1 LARKSF
7 PTRPIWRI
15 SKAAATV
22 AILLF
27 AVGAAS
33 AQAPRAFPFRAT
45 NYNVEVIVSPDQ
57 KTISGQATVD
67 FVANR
72 VSRTVLVELHPDL
85 RITSVKTAD
94 GQSLAFDR
102 DGQSPLLVSVEL
114 PGSKTPG
121 DKVSLTFEYAGSIS
135 SEDDSPTPGVRF
147 ASVDKES
154 AYLLL
159 PARWFPLTNYPSNRY
174 TGTFNIIV
182 PSDFAVA
189 GTGQADAPQMRPGI
203 GAGAPQQASYVFH
216 CDRPSPAG
224 SFVAGK
230 LQLSP
235 VSAQGYQ
242 FSIYTPPAYA
252 SSATDYGNTLA
263 MVMNDLTDEF
273 GALAGNGPGAPKLTV
288 AQLPDGSLEGYSAPG
303 LLLVSARQWSLKPN
317 GALLA
322 QLAAGQWWGDSV
334 LPTTSND
341 VWLTD
346 GLSRYAAAIYSEQ
359 ADGISG
365 LHRELSDFAI
375 GALMYDDAGPIGQAQ
390 HLNAYSDQYIS
401 VVENKGAMIFHMLR
415 SEMGDDAFTSLLH
428 DFYTQ
433 HAGKTASIDEF
444 QQMAAQKL
452 PPAKPNQP
460 AVNLVAFFSQWLN
473 STGIPEF
480 DLEYITYR
488 TTKGFKVVGKIRQ
501 PLDTFRMPVDV
512 RVQTEGNP
520 VDKAVIVDGTSTEFE
535 VDTFGRPVPDGISI
549 DPNDTL
555 LKSSP
560 QLRVRATVAR
570 GESNAAIGKY
580 YEAVQDYQQAL
591 EIKPDYSLAHFREGE
606 AFFYQKNYQAAAN
619 AFRSALG
626 GDLDPKWTAV
636 WSHIYIGKIYDLLGQ
651 RERAVNEYSLAEHTH
666 DDTAGAQD
674 QAAMYLKAPYKG
686 DNVAPPTSTGAAAV
700 PAKPTTSGAS
710 SQSNEPVLKRRTD
723 DN

>member
-1 LARKSF
+1 MVNPIGQHFWRLAGVLLIMLF
-7 PTRPIWRI
+7 AARI
-15 SKAAATV
+15 SP
-22 AILLF
+22 
-27 AVGAAS
+27 

-45 NYNVEVIVSPDQ
+45 NYNVEVMVMPDQ
-57 KTISGQATVD
+57 KTISAESTVD
-67 FVANR
+67 FVAQQ
-72 VSRTVLVELHPDL
+72 VARTVLVELHPDL
-85 RITSVKTAD
+85 RVTSVKTAS
-94 GQSLAFDR
+94 GQSLSFDR
-102 DGQSPLLVSVEL
+102 DGQSPLLLSVEL
-114 PGSKTPG
+114 PSMATPG
-121 DKVSLTFEYAGSIS
+121 DKVSLTFEYSGSVS
-135 SEDDSPTPGVRF
+135 SEDDSPTKGVRF
-147 ASVDKES
+147 ASVDKDS

-182 PSDFAVA
+182 PGSFVVA
-189 GTGQADAPQMRPGI
+189 GTGKADTPQMRPGI
-203 GAGAPQQASYVFH
+203 GGAPEQASYVFH
-216 CDRPSPAG
+216 CDQPSPAG

-235 VSAQGYQ
+235 VNAQGYQ
-242 FSIYTPPAYA
+242 FSVYTPPTQA
-252 SSATDYGNTLA
+252 STANDYGNTLA
-263 MVMNDLTDEF
+263 MVMSDLSDEF
-273 GALAGNGPGAPKLTV
+273 GALSGKGAPSLTV
-288 AQLPDGSLEGYSAPG
+288 AQMPDGSLDGYSAPG
-303 LLLVSARQWSLKPN
+303 LLLVSARQWSMKPN
-317 GALLA
+317 GDLLA

-334 LPTTSND
+334 LPATSND

-346 GLSRYAAAIYSEQ
+346 GLSRYAAAIYAEQ

-390 HLNAYSDQYIS
+390 HLDPYSDQYIS
-401 VVENKGAMIFHMLR
+401 VVENKGAMVFHMLR
-415 SEMGDDAFTSLLH
+415 AELGDDAFTSLLH
-428 DFYTQ
+428 EFYSQ

-444 QQMAAQKL
+444 EQVAAQKL
-452 PPAKPNQP
+452 PAPKPNQP
-460 AVNLVAFFSQWLN
+460 AMNLVAFFSQWLN

-480 DLEYITYR
+480 NLQYIVYR
-488 TTKGFKVVGKIRQ
+488 TPKGFKVVGKIHQ

-520 VDKAVIVDGTSTEFE
+520 VDKTILVDGTSTEFE

-549 DPNDTL
+549 DPNDSL

-570 GESNAAIGKY
+570 GESYAAVGKY
-580 YEAVQDYQQAL
+580 YEAVQEYQQAL
-591 EIKPDYSLAHFREGE
+591 EIKPDYSLAHFRQGE
-606 AFFYQKNYQAAAN
+606 AMFYQKNYQAAAN

-666 DDTAGAQD
+666 DDTAGAQAE
-674 QAAMYLKAPYKG
+674 AAMYMKAPYRG
-686 DNVAPPTSTGAAAV
+686 DNVAPPTSTGTASVPAAA
-700 PAKPTTSGAS
+700 PATKGGNS
-710 SQSNEPVLKRRTD
+710 SQGNEPVLKRRSD

>member
-1 LARKSF
+1 MSGSS
-7 PTRPIWRI
+7 RPCRRIWRT
-15 SKAAATV
+15 AASLV
-22 AILLF
+22 ILLC
-27 AVGAAS
+27 ATRIAR
-33 AQAPRAFPFRAT
+33 AQEPRAFPFRAT
-45 NYNVEVIVSPDQ
+45 NYDVEVIIFPDQ
-57 KTISGQATVD
+57 RTISAQATVD
-67 FVANR
+67 FVANQ
-72 VSRTVLVELHPDL
+72 VGRTVLVELHPDL
-85 RITSVKTAD
+85 RVTSVKSAS
-94 GQSLAFDR
+94 GQELSFDR
-102 DGQSPLLVSVEL
+102 DGQTPLLLSVAL
-114 PGSKTPG
+114 PNTATPG
-121 DKVSLTFEYAGSIS
+121 DKVSLTFEYSGSVS
-135 SEDDSPTPGVRF
+135 SQDDSPTKGVRF
-147 ASVDKES
+147 ASVDKTS

-182 PSDFAVA
+182 PSNFAVA
-189 GTGQADAPQMRPGI
+189 GTGQSEQPQMRAGI
-203 GAGAPQQASYVFH
+203 GPGAPEQASYVFH
-216 CDRPSPAG
+216 CDEPSPAG
-224 SFVAGK
+224 SFVAGS

-242 FSIYTPPAYA
+242 FSIYTPPARA
-252 SSATDYGNTLA
+252 ATANDYGSTLA

-273 GALAGNGPGAPKLTV
+273 GALANNGPGAPKLTV
-288 AQLPDGSLEGYSAPG
+288 AQMPDGSLDGFSAPG
-303 LLLVSARQWSLKPN
+303 LLLVSARQWSTKPN

-334 LPTTSND
+334 LPASAND

-346 GLSRYAAAIYSEQ
+346 GLARYSAAIYSEQ
-359 ADGISG
+359 ADGIAG
-365 LHRELSDFAI
+365 LHRELSNFAI

-390 HLNAYSDQYIS
+390 HLEPYSDQYIS
-401 VVENKGAMIFHMLR
+401 VVENKGAMVFHMLR
-415 SEMGDDAFTSLLH
+415 AEMGDDAFTSLLR
-428 DFYTQ
+428 DFYKQ

-444 QQMAAQKL
+444 EQMAAQKL

-460 AVNLVAFFSQWLN
+460 NVNLVAFFSQWLN

-480 DLEYITYR
+480 NLEYIVYR

-520 VDKAVIVDGTSTEFE
+520 VDKTIMVDGTATEFE
-535 VDTFGRPVPDGISI
+535 VDTFGRPVPNGISI
-549 DPNDTL
+549 DPDDNL

-570 GESNAAIGKY
+570 GESYAAVGNY
-580 YEAVQDYQQAL
+580 YQAVQQYQRAL

-619 AFRSALG
+619 AFRAALG

-651 RERAVNEYSLAEHTH
+651 RARAVNEYSLAEHTH
-666 DDTAGAQD
+666 DDTAGAQEE
-674 QAAMYLKAPYKG
+674 AAMYIKSPYKG
-686 DNVAPPTSTGAAAV
+686 DNIAPPTSTGTAAV
-700 PAKPTTSGAS
+700 PAKPTTQGDS

-723 DN
+723 NN